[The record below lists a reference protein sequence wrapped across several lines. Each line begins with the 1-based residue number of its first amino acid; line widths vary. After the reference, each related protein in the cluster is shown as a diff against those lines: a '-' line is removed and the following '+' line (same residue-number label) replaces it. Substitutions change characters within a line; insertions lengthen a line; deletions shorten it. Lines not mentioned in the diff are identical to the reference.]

1 MKKKSTLA
9 VAVLAA
15 GILFSF
21 LAPSQASASC
31 VCLSERF
38 TVFGSALGNS
48 CTEAQ
53 NNLISNLNSVANSSC
68 VSRGYAGACNIVIR
82 INSCVPDPYN
92 PGYRA
97 DGNEKYSC
105 SVCF

>member
-1 MKKKSTLA
+1 MRKKSTLA
-9 VAVLAA
+9 AAVLAA

-38 TVFGSALGNS
+38 TVFGSALGSS
-48 CTEAQ
+48 CTDAQ
-53 NNLISNLNSVANSSC
+53 NNLIGALSSAANSSC

-82 INSCVPDPYN
+82 INACVLDPYN